1 MEKINYKLLIADDE
15 YWTREKLKNMIN
27 WEEYH
32 ITFMKPAENGEEVLM
47 RMQEDVPD
55 VLITDIDMPFVNGVD
70 LVKEVKEKYLY
81 SFYLSKLI
89 KL

>member
-32 ITFMKPAENGEEVLM
+32 ITFMKPAENGEEVLL
-47 RMQEDVPD
+47 RMQEEVPD
-55 VLITDIDMPFVNGVD
+55 ILITEFENAGR
-70 LVKEVKEKYLY
+70 EVGKHGRCH
-81 SFYLSKLI
+81 
-89 KL
+89 